1 MTSMSAERF
10 INARVH
16 EWLAPTLDTATDTM
30 HTTRILL
37 NSAAVWWFCHRL
49 PPEQRAE
56 ILGEY
61 VKIQALGGVGMPAS
75 MTTSSSASEARPT
88 RKRGRPRKSSGGG

>member
-1 MTSMSAERF
+1 MSAERF

-16 EWLAPTLDTATDTM
+16 EWLAPTLDSATDAM

-61 VKIQALGGVGMPAS
+61 VKIQALGGVGTLP
-75 MTTSSSASEARPT
+75 TTSSSSST
-88 RKRGRPRKSSGGG
+88 RKRGRPRKNSASG

>member
-1 MTSMSAERF
+1 MASMSAERF

-16 EWLAPTLDTATDTM
+16 EWLAPTLDSATDTM

-49 PPEQRAE
+49 PVEQRAE

-61 VKIQALGGVGMPAS
+61 VKIQALGGSGKSSNSTAS
-75 MTTSSSASEARPT
+75 TSSESRPT
-88 RKRGRPRKSSGGG
+88 RKRGRPRKNTEGG

>member
-1 MTSMSAERF
+1 MSAERF

-16 EWLAPTLDTATDTM
+16 EWLAPTLDSATDTM

-49 PPEQRAE
+49 PVEQRAE

-61 VKIQALGGVGMPAS
+61 VKIQALGGSGTAS
-75 MTTSSSASEARPT
+75 NATPSSSSTEGKPAR
-88 RKRGRPRKSSGGG
+88 RKRGRPRKSEGSGS